1 MPFAFA
7 ALAATC
13 TMAPADRVWLD
24 QAVANWRVAER
35 RLLRLAPSPLPRI
48 IAVDARCIWSGTAGR
63 DGRIAWTSAPHDG
76 KTVAFPGGNTAPIGP
91 ISHAAPD
98 ADGAGIGYFAMSLPS
113 VWRAAGVTSGL
124 GLERL
129 MDGVMLHELMHTRQF
144 YFANPRL
151 AELGRRYGF
160 GDDISDD
167 SLQDRFKGDPAY
179 VAAWEAER
187 DLLYAAAAAPGD
199 AEARRLAGQVLAA
212 MRARQARWFV
222 GRDAQWQPLDD
233 LFLTMEGLGQ
243 WLAYAWYV
251 SPQGGAIDKA
261 TALREVR
268 RKRNQWSQDHGLGL
282 FPVIDRLVPGW
293 RRDVFAAKPVLA
305 EALLARAAG
314 TPSR

>member
-1 MPFAFA
+1 MSL
-7 ALAATC
+7 ALAAVAIC
-13 TMAPADRVWLD
+13 AMAPADRLWLD
-24 QAVANWRVAER
+24 RALANWRVAER
-35 RLLRLAPSPLPRI
+35 RLLRLAPSPLPRV
-48 IAVDARCIWSGTAGR
+48 IAVDARCIWTGTPAR
-63 DGRIAWTSAPHDG
+63 DGRIDWVATPHDG
-76 KTVAFPGGNTAPIGP
+76 KTVALPGGNTAPLGP

-98 ADGAGIGYFAMSLPS
+98 AGGVGTGYFAMSLPS
-113 VWRAAGVTSGL
+113 VWRAAGVSSGL

-151 AELGRRYGF
+151 AELGRRYGL

-187 DLLYAAAAAPGD
+187 DLLYAAAAAPTD
-199 AEARRLAGQVLAA
+199 AQARHLAGQALTA
-212 MRARQARWFV
+212 MRARQARWFT
-222 GRDAQWQPLDD
+222 GNDARWQPLDD
-233 LFLTMEGLGQ
+233 VFLTMEGLGQ

-251 SPQGGAIDKA
+251 SPQGGGIDRA

-282 FPVIDRLVPGW
+282 FLVIDRLVPNW
-293 RRDVFAAKPVLA
+293 QRDVFAAKPALA

-314 TPSR
+314 VASR